1 MMMMH
6 TLPESVSCFVPLL
19 GAHCHSW
26 SKKTA
31 GAKQRELYNTKK
43 RYYSAV
49 SHFYRAPSSN
59 WLFSTFYGHEHDH
72 TDNKRL
78 SPNPQTAKKLIA
90 PSCVSLISH
99 KEREMPALN
108 TDAKEEG
115 VPWVNHLYGSD
126 WSPQSKAWNKKGFHL
141 PEIVLINLIVRKL
154 RIRKIK
160 GLLFWGHTEGK
171 MHQFES
177 HVLSH
182 LEYSIVSEKPIIYN
196 HDKSHNK
203 KIRTTQRF

>member
-1 MMMMH
+1 MAMSMI
-6 TLPESVSCFVPLL
+6 TLTIKGYHQTPRLL
-19 GAHCHSW
+19 RSLLHPAVCPWLATKSE
-26 SKKTA
+26 KCPRA
-31 GAKQRELYNTKK
+31 AAK
-43 RYYSAV
+43 
-49 SHFYRAPSSN
+49 
-59 WLFSTFYGHEHDH
+59 
-72 TDNKRL
+72 
-78 SPNPQTAKKLIA
+78 
-90 PSCVSLISH
+90 
-99 KEREMPALN
+99 LN

-115 VPWVNHLYGSD
+115 VPWMNHLYGSD

-203 KIRTTQRF
+203 KNQNNSEVLNISF